1 MSCSRL
7 ETVTFELLFI
17 LDLVDMNNG
26 ARSAMVTWGINDA
39 HEREREWES
48 LCKDCYWAIV

>member
-1 MSCSRL
+1 M
-7 ETVTFELLFI
+7 TYELLFI

-48 LCKDCYWAIV
+48 LRKDRCWAIV

>member
-1 MSCSRL
+1 M
-7 ETVTFELLFI
+7 TFELLFI

-48 LCKDCYWAIV
+48 LRKDRCWAIV